1 MRKYKFDKPLVES
14 QGPPHDKN
22 VYWVDVDEKTG
33 KLSSIKEYNSGVW
46 QSVTKGGGSGDALEL
61 LFNVF
66 GGTKLY
72 GHVPVLE
79 FDVIGNAGEEDPF
92 EAPCSHLIE
101 IDYTNNLEDTKT
113 LAITT
118 DNPWFCVWNDFYY
131 DGEKFSPQ
139 EWIERQKEYAQSGD
153 MWSDFVDY
161 IDNAAITNC
170 WNNNFKVV
178 FVQYD
183 PQYYIEYIM
192 VTTLSDAEL
201 TQKIESVSPGKGYK
215 VIDSCEISKGEE
227 PFIVESVGNPK
238 AITRKWQQRKQQA
251 QIEQNL

>member
-14 QGPPHDKN
+14 QDPPHDKN
-22 VYWVDVDEKTG
+22 VYWVDIDEKTG

-46 QSVTKGGGSGDALEL
+46 QSVTESDNSGDALEL
-61 LFNVF
+61 LFNIP
-66 GGTKLY
+66 GNSNLNGLI
-72 GHVPVLE
+72 PVME
-79 FDVIGNAGEEDPF
+79 FNVLVTAGEEDPF
-92 EAPCSHLIE
+92 EAPCSRLIE
-101 IDYTNNLEDTKT
+101 IDYSNNLEDTKT

-131 DGEKFSPQ
+131 ENEEFTPQ
-139 EWIERQKEYAQSGD
+139 EWIEGEKEKAQNGELWSG
-153 MWSDFVDY
+153 FVDF

-170 WNNNFKVV
+170 WNNTFKTV
-178 FVQYD
+178 FIQYD
-183 PQYYIEYIM
+183 PQYYIEYIV

-201 TQKIESVSPGKGYK
+201 TQKIESVSLGKGYK

-227 PFIVESVGNPK
+227 PFIVESVGSPK